1 MTDLETK
8 IRENICIEFNI
19 SYRKWFHVRLYRPP
33 LSNKLNILNIFF
45 EELKTSLGKLVNKYG
60 DLIVT
65 SNLKVILK

>member
-8 IRENICIEFNI
+8 ISEKICIEFNI
-19 SYRKWFHVRLYRPP
+19 SYRKWLHVRLYRPP